1 MKFDSPEKTGR
12 WLRPIGLLTAIPFV
26 LLFGPLIGSFAGD
39 WLDKKFDTG
48 PWLMTILTVLGFIAA
63 GREVWG
69 LIKRASQDTDDKK
82 P

>member
-26 LLFGPLIGSFAGD
+26 LLFGPLIGYFIGD
-39 WLDKKFDTG
+39 WLDKRFGTE
-48 PWLMTILTVLGFIAA
+48 PWLMTIFVVLGFVAA

-69 LIKRASQDTDDKK
+69 LIRRASRDTDDEKR
-82 P
+82 